1 MSKNKYKR
9 TVPSTEIDVYDV
21 LVAFNVTNPATA
33 HAIKKLLAPG
43 QRGSKDAIT
52 DLMEAGQSIERAVQ
66 LEKAE
71 KKDIGFFESAQRRID
86 GKKPMVEVESDEAQK
101 VVDRMTAQVSRTN
114 LTREEKT
121 LLAARKAS

>member
-1 MSKNKYKR
+1 MNKYKR

-21 LVAFNVTNPATA
+21 LVAFNVTNPATQ

-66 LEKAE
+66 LEN
-71 KKDIGFFESAQRRID
+71 DQR
-86 GKKPMVEVESDEAQK
+86 PQ
-101 VVDRMTAQVSRTN
+101 
-114 LTREEKT
+114 REENV
-121 LLAARKAS
+121 LLAARKAT